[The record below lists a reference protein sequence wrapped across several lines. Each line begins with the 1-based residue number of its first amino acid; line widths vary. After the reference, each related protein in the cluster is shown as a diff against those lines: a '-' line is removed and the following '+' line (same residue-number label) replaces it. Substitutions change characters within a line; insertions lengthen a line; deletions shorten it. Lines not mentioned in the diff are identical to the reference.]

1 MGGMA
6 PGIHPKAATPVQVCI
21 LDCKAYEELMETGEV
36 EAWPNIDSCVILTGS
51 QGKGL
56 LNPGPGEELS
66 DDKKIQIQLQ
76 EGEVGL
82 APRTVMLCL
91 HACHGPVASRSTCQ
105 LGLELSAD
113 KEIQIQLQEG
123 EVGLAADEDWCRL
136 HALSG
141 CACMHVSDL

>member
-1 MGGMA
+1 ML
-6 PGIHPKAATPVQVCI
+6 VQVCI

-36 EAWPNIDSCVILTGS
+36 EAWPNIDNCVILTGS

-82 APRTVMLCL
+82 AAV
-91 HACHGPVASRSTCQ
+91 
-105 LGLELSAD
+105 
-113 KEIQIQLQEG
+113 
-123 EVGLAADEDWCRL
+123 EDWCQPR
-136 HALSG
+136 ALYAVL
-141 CACMHVSDL
+141 ACMPWICKGPSTGQRGLEALCFQDELESAIQLVDGSVLLLT

>member
-1 MGGMA
+1 M
-6 PGIHPKAATPVQVCI
+6 KAFNPVQVCI

-76 EGEVGL
+76 EGEVGH
-82 APRTVMLCL
+82 AAVGGRCRPRALPCCAFL
-91 HACHGPVASRSTCQ
+91 HA
-105 LGLELSAD
+105 
-113 KEIQIQLQEG
+113 
-123 EVGLAADEDWCRL
+123 
-136 HALSG
+136 
-141 CACMHVSDL
+141 MHL